1 MDKDDSLTIDWEEWR
16 DHLHLN
22 PHSEVEDILLYWRS
36 SLVGQRGLG
45 GGVFISEPSLGNR
58 YITVLGS
65 SLVGQGGEG
74 VGYLYLYP
82 HSEIKDILLYWRSS
96 LVGQV
101 REGWGIYI

>member
-45 GGVFISEPSLGNR
+45 GGVFISESSLGNR
-58 YITVLGS
+58 YITVLGELS
-65 SLVGQGGEG
+65 GRSGRGGGG
-74 VGYLYLYP
+74 VFISVP
-82 HSEIKDILLYWRSS
+82 S
-96 LVGQV
+96 
-101 REGWGIYI
+101 